1 MSQAVCTKSHLH
13 GVKLVSM
20 LTGQESLGDA
30 MSASTKLAFPL
41 LGRASLFGSV
51 LAIRTPMHFLRRAL
65 GLAAMSVWFSATS
78 IAQGAAG
85 APPALPVSVI
95 EATPTTLPNIL
106 EIIAQAEGAKETE
119 VRARVGGILVKR
131 LYEEG
136 SAVTAGQPLFQL
148 DPESFKNAL
157 EESQARAKQTERE
170 AARLKGLFSQQA
182 VSRKEFD
189 DATSANEVAQA
200 NLKTIQLNLSWATVT
215 APVSGISGRALRSE
229 GSLITTTIDGSLLTS
244 IYQINP
250 IWVRFG
256 LSASDTSQ
264 LPGGRLDPTQ
274 ATGVELLLPNGKV
287 YEQTGK
293 LNFLSTF
300 IDPKLGTQQMRAE
313 FPNPSHQILPGQF
326 LKIRLTTGKQEN
338 VYLVPQAAVIQNER
352 GFMVWTIGADNKV
365 VPTPLSMGT
374 WWGKNWIVRAGLK
387 PGDRVVV
394 NQIIK
399 IRPGAV
405 VAPTVIPLDTTM
417 NTANARAG
425 K

>member
-1 MSQAVCTKSHLH
+1 MSQAVCTKNNLR
-13 GVKLVSM
+13 GVKLVN
-20 LTGQESLGDA
+20 DH
-30 MSASTKLAFPL
+30 PL
-41 LGRASLFGSV
+41 LGWPLLLGIVFAIGAHLRQLSGAFGLAMVSV
-51 LAIRTPMHFLRRAL
+51 LL
-65 GLAAMSVWFSATS
+65 SATAF
-78 IAQGAAG
+78 AQGGAG

-95 EATPTTLPNIL
+95 EATPITLPNIL
-106 EIIAQAEGAKETE
+106 EITAQAEGAKETE

-182 VSRKEFD
+182 VSRKEFE

-200 NLKTIQLNLSWATVT
+200 NLKTIQLNLTWATVT

-229 GSLITTTIDGSLLTS
+229 GSLITTAIDGSLLTS

-264 LPGGRLDPTQ
+264 LPGGRLDPAQQTE
-274 ATGVELLLPNGKV
+274 VKLILPNGNV
-287 YEQTGK
+287 YDQPGK
-293 LNFLSTF
+293 LNFLSMF

-313 FPNPSHQILPGQF
+313 FLNPSNQILPGQF

-365 VPTPLSMGT
+365 VPTPLTMGT
-374 WWGKNWIVRAGLK
+374 WLGKNWIVRSGLK

-405 VAPTVIPLDTTM
+405 VAPTVIPLDTTIPA
-417 NTANARAG
+417 ANARAG

>member
-1 MSQAVCTKSHLH
+1 MSQAVCTKNNLR
-13 GVKLVSM
+13 GVKLVN
-20 LTGQESLGDA
+20 DHA
-30 MSASTKLAFPL
+30 MRGWPL
-41 LGRASLFGSV
+41 LLGIVFAIRVRVRQLSGVFGLAVASV
-51 LAIRTPMHFLRRAL
+51 LL
-65 GLAAMSVWFSATS
+65 SVTAH
-78 IAQGAAG
+78 AQGGAG

-106 EIIAQAEGAKETE
+106 EITAQAEGAKETE

-136 SAVTAGQPLFQL
+136 SAVIAGQPLFQL

-182 VSRKEFD
+182 VSRKEFE

-200 NLKTIQLNLSWATVT
+200 NLKTIQLNLTWATVT

-229 GSLITTTIDGSLLTS
+229 GSLITTAIDGSLLTS

-264 LPGGRLDPTQ
+264 LPGGRLDPAQQTE
-274 ATGVELLLPNGKV
+274 VKLILPNGNV
-287 YEQTGK
+287 YDQPGK
-293 LNFLSTF
+293 LNFLSMF

-313 FPNPSHQILPGQF
+313 FLNPSNQILPGQF

-365 VPTPLSMGT
+365 VPTPLTMGT
-374 WWGKNWIVRAGLK
+374 WLGKNWIVRSGLK

-405 VAPTVIPLDTTM
+405 VAPTVIPLDTTIPA
-417 NTANARAG
+417 ANARAG

>member
-1 MSQAVCTKSHLH
+1 MSQAVGTMGSRQ
-13 GVKLVSM
+13 GVRFDTMFVKQTSLRV
-20 LTGQESLGDA
+20 LT
-30 MSASTKLAFPL
+30 
-41 LGRASLFGSV
+41 
-51 LAIRTPMHFLRRAL
+51 RAL
-65 GLAAMSVWFSATS
+65 GVGALCLFANATAL
-78 IAQGAAG
+78 AQGAAG

-95 EATPTTLPNIL
+95 EASPTTLPNLL
-106 EIIAQAEGAKETE
+106 EITAQAEGAKETE
-119 VRARVGGILVKR
+119 VRSRVGGILVKR

-136 SAVTAGQPLFQL
+136 SAVTAGQPLFQI
-148 DPESFKNAL
+148 DPEPFKNAL
-157 EESQARAKQTERE
+157 DESQARAKQTARE

-200 NLKTIQLNLSWATVT
+200 NLKTAQLNLTWATVT
-215 APVSGISGRALRSE
+215 APVSGISGRAQRSE
-229 GSLITTTIDGSLLTS
+229 GNLITTAIDGSLLTS

-264 LPGGRLDPTQ
+264 LPGGRLDPQQKTE
-274 ATGVELLLPNGKV
+274 VELILPDGKV
-287 YEQTGK
+287 YDQPGN
-293 LNFLSTF
+293 LNFLSMF

-313 FPNPSHQILPGQF
+313 FLNPNNQILPGQF

-365 VPTPLSMGT
+365 IPTPLKMGT
-374 WWGKNWIVRAGLK
+374 WLGKNWIVRAGLK

-394 NQIIK
+394 DQIIK

-405 VAPTVIPLDTTM
+405 VAPTVIPLDTTS
-417 NTANARAG
+417 TPANARDG

>member
-1 MSQAVCTKSHLH
+1 MSQAVCTKSHLR
-13 GVKLVSM
+13 GVNLVSM
-20 LTGQESLGDA
+20 LTGQESQGEV

-41 LGRASLFGSV
+41 RERASLFGSV
-51 LAIRTPMHFLRRAL
+51 LAIRTPILFLRRAL
-65 GLAAMSVWFSATS
+65 GLAAMSVWLSATS
-78 IAQGAAG
+78 IAQGGAG

-106 EIIAQAEGAKETE
+106 EITAQAEGAKETE

-136 SAVTAGQPLFQL
+136 SPVTAGQPLFQL

-157 EESQARAKQTERE
+157 DESQARAKQTARE

-229 GSLITTTIDGSLLTS
+229 GSLITTAIDGSLLTS

-264 LPGGRLDPTQ
+264 LPGGRLDPQ
-274 ATGVELLLPNGKV
+274 QPVGVELILPNGNV
-287 YEQTGK
+287 YDQPGK
-293 LNFLSTF
+293 LNFLSMF
-300 IDPKLGTQQMRAE
+300 IVPKLGTQQMRAE
-313 FPNPSHQILPGQF
+313 FLNPSNQILPGQF
-326 LKIRLTTGKQEN
+326 LKVRLTTGKQEN

-352 GFMVWTIGADNKV
+352 GFMVWTVGADNKV
-365 VPTPLSMGT
+365 VPTPLTMGT
-374 WWGKNWIVRAGLK
+374 WLGKNWIVRSGLK

>member
-1 MSQAVCTKSHLH
+1 MSQAVSKVGYQPEVSFGSLPVRKISLNT
-13 GVKLVSM
+13 VKHVCAI
-20 LTGQESLGDA
+20 GG
-30 MSASTKLAFPL
+30 LAFML
-41 LGRASLFGSV
+41 
-51 LAIRTPMHFLRRAL
+51 
-65 GLAAMSVWFSATS
+65 SATGF
-78 IAQGAAG
+78 AQGSG
-85 APPALPVSVI
+85 SAPPALPVSVI
-95 EATPTTLPNIL
+95 EAASTTLPNIL
-106 EIIAQAEGAKETE
+106 EITAQAEGAKETE

-136 SAVTAGQPLFQL
+136 SPVAAGQPLFQI
-148 DPESFKNAL
+148 DPEPFKNAL
-157 EESQARAKQTERE
+157 DESQARAKQTARE

-200 NLKTIQLNLSWATVT
+200 NLKTAQLNLAWATVV
-215 APVSGISGRALRSE
+215 APVSGISGRAQRSE
-229 GSLITTTIDGSLLTS
+229 GNLITTAIDGSLLTS

-264 LPGGRLDPTQ
+264 LPGGRLDPAQKTE
-274 ATGVELLLPNGKV
+274 VELLLPDGKV
-287 YEQTGK
+287 YDQPGK
-293 LNFLSTF
+293 LNFLSMF

-313 FPNPSHQILPGQF
+313 FLNPTNQILPGQF
-326 LKIRLTTGKQEN
+326 LKIRLTTGQQEN

-352 GFMVWTIGADNKV
+352 GFMVWTVGADNKV
-365 VPTPLSMGT
+365 VPTPLQMGT
-374 WWGKNWIVRAGLK
+374 WLGKNWIVRSGLK

-405 VAPTVIPLDTTM
+405 VAPTVIPLDTT
-417 NTANARAG
+417 TTAANARDG

>member
-1 MSQAVCTKSHLH
+1 MSQAVCKKNNLR
-13 GVKLVSM
+13 GVKSVNDHPLR
-20 LTGQESLGDA
+20 GW
-30 MSASTKLAFPL
+30 PL
-41 LGRASLFGSV
+41 LLDIVFALRAHVRQLSG
-51 LAIRTPMHFLRRAL
+51 AL
-65 GLAAMSVWFSATS
+65 GLATVSVMLSATAL
-78 IAQGAAG
+78 AQGAAG

-106 EIIAQAEGAKETE
+106 EITAQAEGAKETE

-136 SAVTAGQPLFQL
+136 SPVTAGQPLFQL

-157 EESQARAKQTERE
+157 EESQARAKQTARE

-200 NLKTIQLNLSWATVT
+200 NLKIAQLNLSWTTVI
-215 APVSGISGRALRSE
+215 APVSGISGRAQRSE
-229 GSLITTTIDGSLLTS
+229 GSLITTAIDGSLLTS

-264 LPGGRLDPTQ
+264 LPSGRLDPQ
-274 ATGVELLLPNGKV
+274 QQVGVELILPNGKV
-287 YEQTGK
+287 YDQPGK

-313 FPNPSHQILPGQF
+313 FLNPNNQILPGQF

-352 GFMVWTIGADNKV
+352 GFMVWAVGADNKV

-374 WWGKNWIVRAGLK
+374 WWGKNWIVRSGLK

>member
-1 MSQAVCTKSHLH
+1 MSQAVGTMGSRQ
-13 GVKLVSM
+13 GVRFDTMFVKQTSLRV
-20 LTGQESLGDA
+20 LT
-30 MSASTKLAFPL
+30 
-41 LGRASLFGSV
+41 
-51 LAIRTPMHFLRRAL
+51 RAL
-65 GLAAMSVWFSATS
+65 GVGALCLFANATAL
-78 IAQGAAG
+78 AQGAVG

-95 EATPTTLPNIL
+95 EASPTTLPNLL
-106 EIIAQAEGAKETE
+106 EITAQAEGAKETE
-119 VRARVGGILVKR
+119 VRSRVGGILVKR

-136 SAVTAGQPLFQL
+136 SAVTAGQPLFQI
-148 DPESFKNAL
+148 DPEPFKNAL
-157 EESQARAKQTERE
+157 DESQARAKQTARE

-200 NLKTIQLNLSWATVT
+200 NLKTAQLNLTWATVT
-215 APVSGISGRALRSE
+215 APVSGISGRAQRSE
-229 GSLITTTIDGSLLTS
+229 GNLITTAIDGSLLTS

-264 LPGGRLDPTQ
+264 LPGGRLDPQQKTE
-274 ATGVELLLPNGKV
+274 VELILPDGKV
-287 YEQTGK
+287 YDQPGN
-293 LNFLSTF
+293 LNFLSMF

-313 FPNPSHQILPGQF
+313 FLNPNNQILPGQF

-365 VPTPLSMGT
+365 IPTPLKMGT
-374 WWGKNWIVRAGLK
+374 WLGKNWIVRAGLK

-394 NQIIK
+394 DQIIK

-405 VAPTVIPLDTTM
+405 VAPTVIPLDTTS
-417 NTANARAG
+417 TPANARDG

>member
-1 MSQAVCTKSHLH
+1 MSQAVSTRGSRYSVTC
-13 GVKLVSM
+13 GKL
-20 LTGQESLGDA
+20 
-30 MSASTKLAFPL
+30 FPK
-41 LGRASLFGSV
+41 RASLP
-51 LAIRTPMHFLRRAL
+51 ALRRAL
-65 GLAAMSVWFSATS
+65 GAGMLSLFVISAAL
-78 IAQGAAG
+78 AQGAAG

-95 EATPTTLPNIL
+95 EATATTLPNIL
-106 EIIAQAEGAKETE
+106 EITAQAEGAKETE

-136 SAVTAGQPLFQL
+136 SAVTAGQPLFQI
-148 DPESFKNAL
+148 DPEPFRNVL
-157 EESQARAKQTERE
+157 EESQARAKQTARE

-200 NLKTIQLNLSWATVT
+200 NLKNAQLNLDWTTVT
-215 APVSGISGRALRSE
+215 APVSGISGRAQRSE
-229 GSLITTTIDGSLLTS
+229 GSLITTAIDGSLLTS

-264 LPGGRLDPTQ
+264 LPGGRLDPAQQTEV
-274 ATGVELLLPNGKV
+274 ALILPDGKV
-287 YEQTGK
+287 YEQPGK
-293 LNFLSTF
+293 LNFLSMF

-313 FPNPSHQILPGQF
+313 FLNPNNQILPGQF

-365 VPTPLSMGT
+365 VPTPLKMGT
-374 WWGKNWIVRAGLK
+374 WLGKNWIVRSGLK

-394 NQIIK
+394 DQIIK

-405 VAPTVIPLDTTM
+405 VAPTVVPLDTTI
-417 NTANARAG
+417 TVANARDG

>member
-1 MSQAVCTKSHLH
+1 
-13 GVKLVSM
+13 
-20 LTGQESLGDA
+20 
-30 MSASTKLAFPL
+30 
-41 LGRASLFGSV
+41 
-51 LAIRTPMHFLRRAL
+51 
-65 GLAAMSVWFSATS
+65 
-78 IAQGAAG
+78 
-85 APPALPVSVI
+85 
-95 EATPTTLPNIL
+95 
-106 EIIAQAEGAKETE
+106 
-119 VRARVGGILVKR
+119 
-131 LYEEG
+131 
-136 SAVTAGQPLFQL
+136 LFQL

-189 DATSANEVAQA
+189 DVTSANEVAQA

-274 ATGVELLLPNGKV
+274 ATGVELLLPNGKA
-287 YEQTGK
+287 YEQPGK

-374 WWGKNWIVRAGLK
+374 WWGKNWIVRSGLK

-405 VAPTVIPLDTTM
+405 VAPTVIPLDTT
-417 NTANARAG
+417 TPAANARAG